1 MQTTQAT
8 QVGRSWRK
16 WLGLACAAAVTSL
29 APVALTGCASDTGTG
44 TLVGAGAGAV
54 AGNLIGK
61 AVGGNGSRTAGT
73 LIGGGLGALA
83 GNAVGQS
90 SDRQKAQQAAAAQ
103 AAAQVQAQQDGLRDI
118 AQLAANG
125 TGEAVII
132 NKVRTGGV
140 VYNLSA
146 DQIGYLQQNHVSD
159 AVITEMQATAYRA
172 QFVTPRPV
180 YVAPPQPSYSVGVAV
195 GGR

>member
-1 MQTTQAT
+1 VA
-8 QVGRSWRK
+8 G
-16 WLGLACAAAVTSL
+16 L
-29 APVALTGCASDTGTG
+29 APVALSGCASDTGTG
-44 TLVGAGAGAV
+44 TLVGAGVGGV

-73 LIGGGLGALA
+73 LIGGTVGALA

-90 SDRQKAQQAAAAQ
+90 SDQKKAQQAVAAQ
-103 AAAQVQAQQDGLRDI
+103 AAASVQAQQTGLQQI
-118 AQLAANG
+118 VQLAQ
-125 TGEAVII
+125 TGNSDPVII
-132 NKVRTGGV
+132 NKVRTDGV

-146 DQIGYLQQNHVSD
+146 DQINYLKQYNVSD

-172 QFVTPRPV
+172 QFVAPQRV